1 MPKKELLRNLL
12 LYFILVCTAAQAQYS
27 IKGSINPYQNY
38 SWILLYKLENGNQTY
53 MDNADVV
60 KGEFEFKIDEK
71 ESSGV
76 YRAYYQIENDL
87 YVEFIYNKEEIAF
100 SFDPNYP
107 EESISF
113 SESEENNLTSEYYS
127 AIRSQQKKIDSLQVL
142 YFNAKEG
149 PESENISKNYQ
160 EELKNLERQQVS
172 YEKKSKDK
180 LAYHF
185 IRASRQ
191 YNAAKPYKKTDEYL
205 QGIKDHFFDSVDL
218 NDSILSHSTFINDR
232 LHDYVFYLN
241 QADNLE
247 AINLLQQESIKKAVN
262 WIDQDYELLQR
273 FEASLI
279 QQYLLEENVVMI
291 NYVMD
296 NFYNLLPSAYQDVQ
310 LKDKVY
316 GTLKTAVGVI
326 APDFS
331 WDDKGTEYN
340 LHGINGTDYYI
351 VLFFSSN
358 CPHCQI
364 EIPEFYD
371 FISGIENIKV
381 VAVGLEDEKESW
393 ELMTKEYHEFIN
405 VLDLK
410 KWSSPKVKDYG
421 VEGIPSYFVLDA
433 DKTILAKP
441 VDFNELKSMFETK

>member
-1 MPKKELLRNLL
+1 LRNLL
-12 LYFILVCTAAQAQYS
+12 LYLILVCTAAQAQYS
-27 IKGSINPYQNY
+27 IKGSINPEHNY

-60 KGEFEFKIDEK
+60 KGKFEFNIDEK

-100 SFDPNYP
+100 SFNPNNP
-107 EESISF
+107 EGSIKF
-113 SESEENNLTSEYYS
+113 SESEENNLTAEYYS
-127 AIRSQQKKIDSLQVL
+127 SIRSQQKKIDSLQVL
-142 YFNAKEG
+142 YFNSTEG
-149 PESENISKNYQ
+149 PESDKISKKYQ
-160 EELKNLERQQVS
+160 DELKNLDKKQTQF
-172 YEKKSKDK
+172 EKKSKGT

-185 IRASRQ
+185 IRASKQ
-191 YNAAKPYKKTDEYL
+191 YNRATPCKEANEYIK
-205 QGIKDHFFDSVDL
+205 GIKDHFFDSVDL
-218 NDSILSHSTFINDR
+218 NDSILHHSTFINDR

-247 AINLLQQESIKKAVN
+247 SINLLQQESIDKAIKWVH
-262 WIDQDYELLQR
+262 DDYELLKR
-273 FEASLI
+273 FEESLI
-279 QQYLLEENVVMI
+279 QQYLLDENVVMI

-296 NFYNLLPSAYQDVQ
+296 NYYNILPESYQDEQ
-310 LKDKVY
+310 LKDKIY
-316 GTLKTAVGVI
+316 GTLKTAIGIV

-331 WDDKGTEYN
+331 WDQDGRKN
-340 LHGINGTDYYI
+340 HLHGITGTDYYI

-393 ELMTKEYHEFIN
+393 ELMTKGYSEFIN
-405 VLDLK
+405 VLDLE

-421 VEGIPSYFVLDA
+421 VQGIPSYFVLDA